1 MQTVTVN
8 ASTRYEVLIEKGL
21 LSRTGE
27 LTANVFDP
35 SRSTAAIITDDTVA
49 GLYLRPVV
57 ESLKAAGFRICS
69 MDVPHGEDSKSHEV
83 LLQVYDFLIQNNI
96 TRSDFVVALGGGWWG
111 TWPALPP
118 PPTCAASPLCRFP
131 PPFWPPS
138 IPRWAARRR

>member
-57 ESLKAAGFRICS
+57 ESAQGRWLSASARWTSPTGRT
-69 MDVPHGEDSKSHEV
+69 P
-83 LLQVYDFLIQNNI
+83 NP
-96 TRSDFVVALGGGWWG
+96 TRCCCKYMIF
-111 TWPALPP
+111 
-118 PPTCAASPLCRFP
+118 
-131 PPFWPPS
+131 
-138 IPRWAARRR
+138 